1 VRRIEFDPAVKSD
14 LREIKRFYENQQ
26 PGLGEDFLART
37 RKQFEQIARHPLAS
51 SLIEDEVRKISIGK
65 FQYEIYYLVNEEEIF
80 VFAVIHKRQHQDT
93 WKRRL

>member
-1 VRRIEFDPAVKSD
+1 MRRFEFDPAVKSD
-14 LREIKRFYENQQ
+14 LRKIKRYEKEQ
-26 PGLGEDFLART
+26 PGLGEDFLTRAR
-37 RKQFEQIARHPLAS
+37 RQFEQIARHPLAYP
-51 SLIEDEVRKISIGK
+51 IVEKDVRKIDVGK